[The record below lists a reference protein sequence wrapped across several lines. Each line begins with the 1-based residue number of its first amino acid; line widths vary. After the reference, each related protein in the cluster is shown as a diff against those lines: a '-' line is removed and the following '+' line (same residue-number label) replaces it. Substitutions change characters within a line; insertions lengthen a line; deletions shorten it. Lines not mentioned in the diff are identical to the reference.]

1 MDDNVR
7 GGKSALLLSLNE
19 DVAEIEELARTA
31 GYEIVY
37 EIVQKR
43 TRPEPNFYVGRGK
56 VKEIAELI
64 SESPVEA
71 VIMNSEAKPSH
82 HYNLESVLKAE
93 CLDRTRLILDIFT
106 TRANSKE
113 SKLQVEKARLRYET
127 PLLKEWIHNA
137 KGGEHP
143 GFMGGGEYAIDLYY
157 DLIKKR
163 IRSIDDEL
171 LEIRRASD
179 QKRAR
184 RERNEVFTVTLA
196 GYTNAGKSSLMR
208 ALTGEEVLIE
218 DRMFSTLS
226 TTTRSLTGENVLI
239 VDTIGFIRD
248 LPHFMIE
255 SFRNTIEEVFYSD
268 LILLVIDVSEDVESM
283 EGKMKVSL
291 DILLPRVERDKIIII
306 LNKIDNIS
314 YKNHYTN
321 IKDML
326 IRTIGDSDAVLVS
339 AKKGSGVDDLTDKIK
354 KRFRRDV
361 LISIKMPNN
370 KRSQPAVSKIFDLC
384 DVSKCE
390 YSKTISISG
399 RCHQIDVGKIRKIV
413 SSLNGRVIE
422 AADPAEGR
430 PPQET

>member
-1 MDDNVR
+1 MR
-7 GGKSALLLSLNE
+7 GGKPALLLSLNE
-19 DVAEIEELARTA
+19 NVAEIEELARTA

-43 TRPEPNFYVGRGK
+43 ARPEPNYYIGRGK
-56 VKEIAELI
+56 VREIASLI
-64 SESPVEA
+64 EESPVEA
-71 VIMNSEAKPSH
+71 VIMNGEAKPSH
-82 HYNLESVLKAE
+82 HYNLESALKAE
-93 CLDRTRLILDIFT
+93 CLDRTRLILEIFT
-106 TRANSKE
+106 TRASSKE
-113 SKLQVEKARLRYET
+113 SRLQVEKARLRYEM

-163 IRSIDDEL
+163 IKSIDDEL
-171 LEIRRASD
+171 LEIRKASD

-218 DRMFSTLS
+218 DRMFSTLT

-255 SFRNTIEEVFYSD
+255 SFRNTIDEVFYSD
-268 LILLVIDVSEDVESM
+268 LILLVIDASEDIETM
-283 EGKMKVSL
+283 EQKMKVSL
-291 DILLPRVERDKIIII
+291 DILLPRVERDKMIII

-326 IRTIGDSDAVLVS
+326 IRTIGDSDVVLVS
-339 AKKGSGVDDLTDKIK
+339 AKKGNGVDDLTDKINN
-354 KRFRRDV
+354 RFQRDL
-361 LISIKMPNN
+361 LISIKLPNN
-370 KRSQPAVSKIFDLC
+370 KRSQPVVSKIFDLC
-384 DVSKCE
+384 DISKCE
-390 YSKTISISG
+390 YSKTINITG
-399 RCHQIDVGKIRKIV
+399 HCHQIDVGKIRKLV
-413 SSLNGRVIE
+413 SGLNGRVLE
-422 AADPAEGR
+422 AADPAKER
-430 PPQET
+430 APPEM